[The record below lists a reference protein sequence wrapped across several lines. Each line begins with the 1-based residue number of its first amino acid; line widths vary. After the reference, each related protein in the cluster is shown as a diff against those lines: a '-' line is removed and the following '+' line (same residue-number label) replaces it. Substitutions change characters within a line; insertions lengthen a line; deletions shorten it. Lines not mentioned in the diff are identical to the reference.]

1 MGTSPFLTKLNDVNY
16 RDEKFCTKVKSV
28 STESNTVCVISL
40 D

>member
-1 MGTSPFLTKLNDVNY
+1 MGTSPFKNKLTY
-16 RDEKFCTKVKSV
+16 RDEKLCTKIKSV